1 MTVASPADI
10 ILFPDSYQTVYT
22 IRTESFEGPFDL
34 LLHLIKKNEVDIYNI
49 PIAAIT
55 RQYLDYLD
63 VMQEL
68 NLDIAGD
75 FLVMASTLIQIKS
88 RMLLPLPPDEEIGE
102 EEVEDPRAELVRRLL
117 EYQKYK
123 EAAVSLA
130 QRELLGRDT
139 FVRDFAAPELAE
151 IEPEQERLVD
161 VLDGLRLFGENCGEG
176 LNPNRPAAELLD
188 DRGQELSVRTVQA
201 CVVDLQG
208 CESFVCR
215 GRVDPAV
222 AVDLGVVANAAQKA
236 VYHARS
242 PPAAP
247 GDGRGSVRTQLHA
260 KQPGGALHDRGEIRE
275 IVEVKAV
282 RGSEPVSQRA

>member
-117 EYQKYK
+117 EYQKYR
-123 EAAVSLA
+123 EAAVTLV

-151 IEPEQERLVD
+151 IEPEQERLEVELFELIEAFRR
-161 VLDGLRLFGENCGEG
+161 VLATVPEQTFHEVGAEG
-176 LNPNRPAAELLD
+176 LSIADRINELLLLLQGTDAAVFENLFIGSATREQVIITFLAILELCRLNMVRLAQARSFGSIWVMPTLLDAAAEAVTEEDLD
-188 DRGQELSVRTVQA
+188 RDFA
-201 CVVDLQG
+201 
-208 CESFVCR
+208 
-215 GRVDPAV
+215 
-222 AVDLGVVANAAQKA
+222 
-236 VYHARS
+236 
-242 PPAAP
+242 
-247 GDGRGSVRTQLHA
+247 
-260 KQPGGALHDRGEIRE
+260 
-275 IVEVKAV
+275 
-282 RGSEPVSQRA
+282 